1 MTYVLPIFGVSRAL
15 VLAGLLDSQRSRKVP
30 QPSVLIV
37 SDETEFAPTIL
48 ARWQTERLVPA
59 FLLMGTPGWNEAL
72 VESSDLVLIAG
83 VKDVD
88 IPLFKKLEESGKP
101 VIFLVPVT
109 AELQRVRSQFP
120 RMMLVRY
127 HDGWVETLVAL
138 AVETLR
144 RLDANARSRKAE
156 QALAQAEAHAM
167 LGRYMLDMRHSL
179 NNALTSVLGNSEL
192 MLLEPGA
199 FSADV
204 RDQLSTI
211 HSMALRIHDVLQR
224 FSSMEMEIR
233 LTAKSQSEMS
243 VVPRT
248 FAAVR

>member
-1 MTYVLPIFGVSRAL
+1 
-15 VLAGLLDSQRSRKVP
+15 
-30 QPSVLIV
+30 
-37 SDETEFAPTIL
+37 
-48 ARWQTERLVPA
+48 
-59 FLLMGTPGWNEAL
+59 
-72 VESSDLVLIAG
+72 
-83 VKDVD
+83 
-88 IPLFKKLEESGKP
+88 
-101 VIFLVPVT
+101 
-109 AELQRVRSQFP
+109 
-120 RMMLVRY
+120 
-127 HDGWVETLVAL
+127 
-138 AVETLR
+138 
-144 RLDANARSRKAE
+144 
-156 QALAQAEAHAM
+156 
-167 LGRYMLDMRHSL
+167 L